1 MGAFLKYCV
10 RYGAVAIICNLLFS
24 ATQAQAAP
32 KVLLAY
38 GDSLT
43 AGYGLPDGDGLVPQL
58 QAWLRAQG
66 QDVTVINGG
75 VSGDTTAGGKARLD
89 WMLTPDVG
97 AVMVILGG
105 NDMLRGI
112 SPADTRANLSD
123 ILHRLRDRG
132 LPVLLVPMQAPGN
145 FGADYKTA
153 FDAIYPDLAAETG
166 ASVSAP
172 FFAPLLAGGTD
183 PAAMGAVMQE
193 DGIHPNAAG
202 VKIVVDALGPQVLA
216 LLAQVK

>member
-1 MGAFLKYCV
+1 MALL
-10 RYGAVAIICNLLFS
+10 CNLVFWVGG
-24 ATQAQAAP
+24 AQAAP

-43 AGYGLPDGDGLVPQL
+43 AGYGLAEGDGLVPQL

-66 QDVTVINGG
+66 QDVTVVNGG

-112 SPADTRANLSD
+112 APADTRANLSE
-123 ILHRLRDRG
+123 ILHKLRDRG

-145 FGADYKTA
+145 FGADYKAA

-166 ASVSAP
+166 AMIGPP
-172 FFAPLLAGGTD
+172 FFAPLLSGGSD
-183 PAAMGAVMQE
+183 PAAMGAVMQD

-202 VKIVVDALGPQVLA
+202 VKIIVNALGPQVIS